1 MNIRVRAAAGNDA
14 ARITAALVGSWGST
28 VVVGHG
34 TVYDLTALPTLVA
47 EHAGEI
53 VGVLTYVLHSA
64 DGAALEVVSID
75 AIDRHRGVGS
85 ALLTAAV
92 ETARSRGCERLWL
105 VTTNDNLDALRFYQR
120 RGLRI
125 VGVTPGA
132 VDAARA
138 VKPAIPDTGD
148 YGIPLRDEL
157 TLELV
162 L

>member
-1 MNIRVRAAAGNDA
+1 VNIRVRPAVEDDA
-14 ARITAALVGSWGST
+14 ARITAALADSWGST

-34 TVYDLTALPTLVA
+34 TVYDLTTLPTLVA

-53 VGVLTYVLHSA
+53 VGVLTYVV
-64 DGAALEVVSID
+64 DGAALEIVSID

-92 ETARSRGCERLWL
+92 DEARSRGCQRLWL